1 MLKWLGQQNP
11 SYVFLYV
18 KKYKYLFSI
27 KILFF
32 FLSRNR
38 RQKFLARYESKM
50 GTKMVEDVLQ
60 NVVELWCFGMSCA
73 GSQYMDRSEGL
84 VKCL

>member
-1 MLKWLGQQNP
+1 
-11 SYVFLYV
+11 
-18 KKYKYLFSI
+18 
-27 KILFF
+27 
-32 FLSRNR
+32 
-38 RQKFLARYESKM
+38 M